1 MKSAQLTEMSPAQGS
16 RKSTINDVAGYLYHQ
31 ITRHYKLSVQI
42 SDFELFYLQREAHG
56 ISESNQITSRTSCV
70 TIRFKIN
77 LHNSSSVYKN
87 ASKIHL
93 LLKGEFMDFRYPVLL
108 MGAMPET
115 GIILLTDRLHNID
128 IPPRSASDFGVNV
141 FIQNDGIK
149 IMSSQKHSIYLVY
162 AELNSFKRVLLK
174 RCSPGTFE

>member
-1 MKSAQLTEMSPAQGS
+1 MKSAQLTEISSAQVT
-16 RKSTINDVAGYLYHQ
+16 RKSTFNDVAGYLYHQ
-31 ITRHYKLSVQI
+31 ITKHYKLEVHI
-42 SDFELFYLQREAHG
+42 SDFRLFYLKREAHV

-93 LLKGEFMDFRYPVLL
+93 LLRGEYMDFRYPVLL
-108 MGAMPET
+108 MGAAPET
-115 GIILLTDRLHNID
+115 GVILLTDRLHNID
-128 IPPRSASDFGVNV
+128 IPPGSASDFEVNV
-141 FIQNDGIK
+141 FILNDGIK

-162 AELNSFKRVLLK
+162 AELNTFKRVLLK
-174 RCSPGTFE
+174 RCSPGTSE